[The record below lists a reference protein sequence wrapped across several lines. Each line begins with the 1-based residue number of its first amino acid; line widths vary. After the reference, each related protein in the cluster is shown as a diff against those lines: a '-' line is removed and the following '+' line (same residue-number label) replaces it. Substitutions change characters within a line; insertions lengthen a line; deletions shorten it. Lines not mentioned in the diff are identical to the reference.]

1 MAGTE
6 ARDTFMPLRALY
18 PGMLNRVSHVSIV
31 VRDQQEA
38 LDWFTEKLGFEILAD
53 EPMADREGRWL
64 TVAPPAQAELEILLE
79 PVTGLAG
86 DDAEDKEAVIGRN
99 GLVFGVDDCHTTVKD
114 LRKRGVE
121 IVQEPEEAPWGVS
134 ALFADLYGNVHTI
147 VEPHPTDTGVP
158 DVA

>member
-1 MAGTE
+1 MT
-6 ARDTFMPLRALY
+6 LRAMYL
-18 PGMLNRVSHVSIV
+18 PMLNRVSHVSIV

-38 LDWFTEKLGFEILAD
+38 LDWFTDKLGFEVVAD
-53 EPMADREGRWL
+53 QRMADREGRWL

-79 PVTGLAG
+79 PVAGLAG
-86 DDAEDKEAVIGRN
+86 DGAEDKEAVIGRN
-99 GLVFGVDDCHTTVKD
+99 GLVFSVDDCHDTVER
-114 LRKRGVE
+114 LRERGVD
-121 IVQEPEEAPWGVS
+121 IVQEPEELPWGVS